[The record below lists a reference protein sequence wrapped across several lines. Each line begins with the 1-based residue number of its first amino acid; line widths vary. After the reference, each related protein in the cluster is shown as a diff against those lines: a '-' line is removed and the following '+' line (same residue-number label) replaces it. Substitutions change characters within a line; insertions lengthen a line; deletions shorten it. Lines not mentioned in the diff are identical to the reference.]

1 MNIASRDAQA
11 LFIVWSDAYSIGI
24 QAMDRQ
30 HQEIL
35 ASINELHQARRHGE
49 TSPMLDDILRRLD
62 EQTRQ
67 HFFAEEGLLMRHNY
81 PEFREHK
88 AMHDRMIDKTFALRL
103 SVRDGELPQATL
115 RTLRDWWLHHIMGC
129 DISYVPFVTQSA
141 VAAS

>member
-1 MNIASRDAQA
+1 MSIASCDGQA

-35 ASINELHQARRHGE
+35 ASINELHQARRHAEKSRTLG
-49 TSPMLDDILRRLD
+49 DILRRLE

-67 HFFAEEGLLMRHNY
+67 HFFTEESLLMRHNY

-88 AMHDRMIDKTFALRL
+88 ALHDRMIDKTFALRL
-103 SVRDGELPQATL
+103 SVRDGELPQAAL

-141 VAAS
+141 AAS